1 MAKLS
6 KSNEAG
12 IKNARQHLRLGNDGA
27 YVRSMAGLHRAASA
41 AQAKLIW
48 EEVVRDRMELRFRRV
63 PSIFSTFDRPSYSL
77 VEAQDDPE
85 LVTLEMAA

>member
-12 IKNARQHLRLGNDGA
+12 IKSARLHLRLGNHGA
-27 YVRSMAGLHRAASA
+27 YARSMSSLHRAAST
-41 AQAKLIW
+41 AQQKLIW
-48 EEVVRDRMELRFRRV
+48 EEILRDEMELWFARV
-63 PSIFSTFDRPSYSL
+63 WSRVTNSYSL

-85 LVTLEMAA
+85 LVELEMAA